1 MTHYDRL
8 EISTKASPE
17 VVRAAYRSLIQRFHP
32 DRRPGDAAAAQC
44 AAEITVAYE
53 VLSDP
58 ERRAAYDR
66 DLAASAAEMPSM
78 APAAGRA
85 GLTQRR
91 ASAPSPFATSQ
102 ALPIAIGGLGALLTV
117 GVIGGAIWL
126 AIPKQVDRQGPD
138 SSRPAIAATGSPQT
152 PAQPPGAQAQASPQ
166 PTAPV
171 QAGASADAA
180 ADLDGRSI
188 ELADAPLVLRL
199 RNAEITIPRLR
210 LVLGSVDAGSL
221 RTHIA
226 THRESLLAEL
236 TRSAAGADV
245 AAFMGPAGEA
255 FLRELLQGALTK
267 ALGLRPGEALAS
279 MPADSPAR
287 YGVIDMLLPQA
298 YSVRPD

>member
-66 DLAASAAEMPSM
+66 DLAASAAETPSM
-78 APAAGRA
+78 ASAGEA
-85 GLTQRR
+85 GLTHRR
-91 ASAPSPFATSQ
+91 ARARSPSATSQ

-126 AIPKQVDRQGPD
+126 AIPKQIDREGSD
-138 SSRPAIAATGSPQT
+138 SSRPAIVATGSPQT
-152 PAQPPGAQAQASPQ
+152 PAQQPGAQAQASPQ

-171 QAGASADAA
+171 QAGASAGAA
-180 ADLDGRSI
+180 ADLDGRSL
-188 ELADAPLVLRL
+188 ELIDAPLVLRL
-199 RNAEITIPRLR
+199 RNAEIAIPRLH